1 MTIFLSLPQSDD
13 VLCCEF
19 PESPKSMI
27 GIEVTHCGQYAV
39 VTTHEECRDN
49 LVYITDL
56 TEILQVS
63 SWIRNSYGFP
73 VLLGKECLFF
83 QTCYGLRVK

>member
-1 MTIFLSLPQSDD
+1 
-13 VLCCEF
+13 
-19 PESPKSMI
+19 MI

-63 SWIRNSYGFP
+63 SWIIVFLVSLLSSERNAYSFIHVMFYG
-73 VLLGKECLFF
+73 
-83 QTCYGLRVK
+83 

>member
-56 TEILQVS
+56 TEILQVVS
-63 SWIRNSYGFP
+63 SWIIVFVSPFSLERNAY
-73 VLLGKECLFF
+73 FF
-83 QTCYGLRVK
+83 IHRLRVT

>member
-1 MTIFLSLPQSDD
+1 MLVTLFLFPPQSED

-19 PESPKSMI
+19 PDSPKSMI

-56 TEILQVS
+56 TKILQVS
-63 SWIRNSYGFP
+63 IIVGQDVLSKTKISYER
-73 VLLGKECLFF
+73 K
-83 QTCYGLRVK
+83 

>member
-1 MTIFLSLPQSDD
+1 MSDPRLRNRKPLLVTIFLSLPQSDD

-56 TEILQVS
+56 TEILQV
-63 SWIRNSYGFP
+63 
-73 VLLGKECLFF
+73 
-83 QTCYGLRVK
+83 